1 MKTRLQ
7 LAKRFLTEDGV
18 LIVAIDKNEQ
28 PRLQILI
35 EEIFREYDVDCITVV
50 HNPRG
55 AIGTN
60 FSYTHEYAIF
70 VTPKGKKTICS
81 RSLSEAEIEWSKLRN
96 WGGESLRTDAK
107 NCFYPIVIKD
117 KEIIGFGEVC
127 DDDFHPSSQTE
138 KHGDKYYVYPI
149 DNNGVERKWRY
160 ARQTIESIKHLLR
173 VKRTKSGYDVEIGKN
188 FGTYKTVWADSKFD
202 ANVNGTQLL
211 KNLVPNTSF
220 SYPKSLYTVIKCL
233 DAVIR
238 QDKEAIVLDFFGGSG
253 TTGHAVM
260 EINKRDN
267 GNRHFILVEQ
277 MDYVETDT
285 LIRNINVIKRI
296 KPDASIAYFQ
306 LAKLNQLFVEEIQ
319 EATEA
324 NLFDIYNRMLKSGF
338 ISYKVNP
345 ININSA
351 AKDYDNL
358 PLNDKKRFLI
368 EILDKNLLYVNY
380 CDIDDE
386 DFRISEKDKT
396 FTNSFYKER

>member
-1 MKTRLQ
+1 
-7 LAKRFLTEDGV
+7 
-18 LIVAIDKNEQ
+18 
-28 PRLQILI
+28 
-35 EEIFREYDVDCITVV
+35 
-50 HNPRG
+50 
-55 AIGTN
+55 
-60 FSYTHEYAIF
+60 
-70 VTPKGKKTICS
+70 
-81 RSLSEAEIEWSKLRN
+81 
-96 WGGESLRTDAK
+96 
-107 NCFYPIVIKD
+107 
-117 KEIIGFGEVC
+117 
-127 DDDFHPSSQTE
+127 
-138 KHGDKYYVYPI
+138 
-149 DNNGVERKWRY
+149 
-160 ARQTIESIKHLLR
+160 
-173 VKRTKSGYDVEIGKN
+173 
-188 FGTYKTVWADSKFD
+188 
-202 ANVNGTQLL
+202 
-211 KNLVPNTSF
+211 
-220 SYPKSLYTVIKCL
+220 
-233 DAVIR
+233 
-238 QDKEAIVLDFFGGSG
+238 
-253 TTGHAVM
+253 
-260 EINKRDN
+260 
-267 GNRHFILVEQ
+267 
-277 MDYVETDT
+277 MDYVETET